1 MWQFL
6 HFLLLLVIP
15 SEGVVNL
22 LVDLDTPRG
31 IALDLEGGRMYW
43 AEDGTQRIRSATLEG
58 ENLKDVIVKTAVSW
72 IGGFRDLIRFVRIS
86 GVFFLVSWDEL
97 KMRNHEQSDVLI
109 PFWPC
114 WVEHDN
120 ESSTSCT

>member
-1 MWQFL
+1 MLLSSTHFVMWQFL

-22 LVDLDTPRG
+22 LVDLKMPRG

-43 AEDGTQRIRSATLEG
+43 AEDGAQRIRSATLEG
-58 ENLKDVIVKTAVSW
+58 ENLKDVIVKTAVPW

-86 GVFFLVSWDEL
+86 GVFFLVS
-97 KMRNHEQSDVLI
+97 
-109 PFWPC
+109 
-114 WVEHDN
+114 
-120 ESSTSCT
+120 